1 MQNPRKS
8 LISSET
14 KSSTMQK
21 TETKARQAIAELA
34 ARYIAEDG
42 LITYHTA
49 KRKAADKLDY
59 NKKKDLPKNID
70 IERSVITYQ
79 NLYQSSFQPQALCN
93 LRGLAID
100 IMGQFKRFNPRLV
113 GPVLAGTASHHS
125 EIIVHRFSDNPEA
138 ISIQL
143 QENNI
148 PHEMSEKRIR
158 TADKNIVPFP
168 SSSFFAG
175 HIPVV
180 LIIFPEKYLKQA
192 PLCPIDE
199 KPMKRAN
206 IKKVQSLLQ
215 ENY

>member
-1 MQNPRKS
+1 
-8 LISSET
+8 
-14 KSSTMQK
+14 MQK
-21 TETKARQAIAELA
+21 TETKIRHAITELA
-34 ARYIAEDG
+34 ARFIAEDG

-49 KRKAADKLDY
+49 KRKAADKLGY

-79 NLYQSSFQPQALCN
+79 NLYQSSFQPQTLCN

-100 IMGQFKRFNPRLV
+100 IMGQFERFSPRLV

-125 EIIVHRFSDNPEA
+125 EIIVHLFSDNPEA

-148 PHEMSEKRIR
+148 PYEMSEKRIR
-158 TADKNIVPFP
+158 TADKNSMPFP

-175 HIPVV
+175 HIPIV
-180 LIIFPEKYLKQA
+180 LIVFPEKYLKQA

-215 ENY
+215 ENH